1 MPDRRPDVIVIG
13 AGVAGCGIA
22 WRLSQRGLRVLIL
35 ERDEHGRGASW
46 AAAGMLTPVGETS
59 HDDAFAVLG
68 EEALRRWE
76 AFAEE
81 RAAAGAGAVG
91 LRRTGRI
98 QIETNHAAVECLS
111 PRAASAVW
119 KGPQGV

>member
-1 MPDRRPDVIVIG
+1 MASRRRGSPTAPRTTSSCRGNTWRRGSAAMPDRRPDVIVIG

-22 WRLSQRGLRVLIL
+22 WRLAQRGVRVLML
-35 ERDEHGRGASW
+35 ERDEPGRGASW

-76 AFAEE
+76 
-81 RAAAGAGAVG
+81 
-91 LRRTGRI
+91 
-98 QIETNHAAVECLS
+98 
-111 PRAASAVW
+111 
-119 KGPQGV
+119 